1 MTANDFAHR
10 FAPVLAEVEKRCSV
24 AGAFV
29 DKDLYRVNLATLWAN
44 IVMDPDDAGLTE
56 DDIEPL
62 HDYLNTVLEPILG
75 RGQTITECFRFINSK
90 AGEQAMERC
99 HLTQTH
105 KQMLLYF
112 CSMILDPE
120 GHKRWSEA
128 QRKELQSPR
137 RTRGD
142 V

>member
-1 MTANDFAHR
+1 MSDFDVR
-10 FAPVLAEVEKRCSV
+10 FAPVLAEVERRCNV

-44 IVMDPDDAGLTE
+44 IVMNPSDVGLAD

-62 HDYLNTVLEPILG
+62 HDYLNEAIEPVLG
-75 RGQTITECFRFINSK
+75 RGETLTECFRFINSK

-105 KQMLLYF
+105 RQMLLYF

-120 GHKRWSEA
+120 GHKRWSET
-128 QRKELQSPR
+128 QRKALKSPR
-137 RTRGD
+137 RSRGD